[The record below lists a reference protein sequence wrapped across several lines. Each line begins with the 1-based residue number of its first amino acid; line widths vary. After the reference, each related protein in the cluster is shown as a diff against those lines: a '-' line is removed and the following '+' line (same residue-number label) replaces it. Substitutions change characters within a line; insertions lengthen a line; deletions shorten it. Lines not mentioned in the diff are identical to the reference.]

1 MILLSNIK
9 EQARRTLDAAL
20 LINPDLA
27 AEAKTILAEAKALLR
42 KTSILKRRDQTR
54 RTLDEIDR
62 SFGTSK
68 VFWSRWT
75 ARTRRFRES
84 STPKAVL
91 NPEGEVITD
100 PVAALQTWKE
110 YVIKL
115 GNKDSLPQSD
125 HKVSQKSKY
134 DDDFGRKVLNIL
146 GTTLSSDGTLIELT
160 NPFTWEEIHVVVCQL
175 DPSSAPGPD
184 KISNEI
190 LRLAG
195 LGFEMALTQLC
206 NEIWTTL
213 TWPTAWRV
221 ANLIPIYKRAGNK
234 LDPSNH
240 RMIALSNS
248 LPKVFEKLLNKRMCE
263 WADRVGAL
271 SDLC

>member
-1 MILLSNIK
+1 M
-9 EQARRTLDAAL
+9 
-20 LINPDLA
+20 
-27 AEAKTILAEAKALLR
+27 
-42 KTSILKRRDQTR
+42 
-54 RTLDEIDR
+54 
-62 SFGTSK
+62 
-68 VFWSRWT
+68 
-75 ARTRRFRES
+75 
-84 STPKAVL
+84 
-91 NPEGEVITD
+91 
-100 PVAALQTWKE
+100 
-110 YVIKL
+110 
-115 GNKDSLPQSD
+115 
-125 HKVSQKSKY
+125 
-134 DDDFGRKVLNIL
+134 LNIL
-146 GTTLSSDGTLIELT
+146 GITLFSDG
-160 NPFTWEEIHVVVCQL
+160 TWEEIHVVVCQL